1 MQKLKSIED
10 VEAFMLKHG
19 ESIVDMLGGQIDR
32 IEMTLKKKH
41 PEIRHVDLEVL

>member
-1 MQKLKSIED
+1 MQQLQTIED

-32 IEMTLKKKH
+32 IEMALK
-41 PEIRHVDLEVL
+41 V

>member
-1 MQKLKSIED
+1 MQKLKSIEE

-32 IEMTLKKKH
+32 IEMALKVMYFSLITH
-41 PEIRHVDLEVL
+41 LCM

>member
-1 MQKLKSIED
+1 MQELETIED

-32 IEMTLKKKH
+32 IEIALKVYLKLFFHILK
-41 PEIRHVDLEVL
+41 IKI